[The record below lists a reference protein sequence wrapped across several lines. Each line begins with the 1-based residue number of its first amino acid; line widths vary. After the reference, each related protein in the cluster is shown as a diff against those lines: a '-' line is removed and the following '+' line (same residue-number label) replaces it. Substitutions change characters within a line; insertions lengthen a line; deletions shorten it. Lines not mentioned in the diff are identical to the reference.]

1 MKLLSRVATFK
12 ELDNDLLK
20 HVAFATLDDIDLKLL
35 TKRMAPES
43 ALREPDNPWNWDVI
57 FAEVS
62 GELQKEWFPEEGDGE
77 TEVDSNGNNSKPSS
91 AGDPGSRGPSK
102 DRPYTAFNRFPV

>member
-1 MKLLSRVATFK
+1 MKLLRTQIRVTQMSVI
-12 ELDNDLLK
+12 ER
-20 HVAFATLDDIDLKLL
+20 TYG
-35 TKRMAPES
+35 MC
-43 ALREPDNPWNWDVI
+43 REPDNPWNWDVI

-91 AGDPGSRGPSK
+91 AGDPGARGPSK